1 MLAKESPQ
9 TETNYTQIVE
19 SICNAAKLG
28 LNGCYIDPF
37 KQLPYTTRL
46 KDCNQVKVIGKSL
59 RYAAISQIG
68 IARWIDYH
76 AEDKKLLPNLFPA
89 ILSRISEIQHIGD
102 AALVLWA
109 AIESREPK
117 PDRFI
122 DVVLSLWPHQRDLCN
137 AVELGWVVQAAVL
150 CAKSENSQWAEKIR
164 PLLDDAYSHLKSL
177 YCSQHGL
184 FRRHNRKGRFKV
196 GRTVSCFAD
205 QIYPIIAM
213 SSYGAAFNDDWSI
226 RCAASVVESICK
238 FQGPLGQ
245 WMWHYD
251 VDSGKICEEYPIFS
265 VHQDAMAP
273 MAIFAA
279 DKTAGTNHT
288 SQIELGM
295 RWLWGQNELKETL
308 VLPDQGIIWRD
319 IERRELPKFSR
330 IARSVCCICR
340 ADGMHRMLSKPLFG
354 FKVNREC
361 RPYHLGWILYAWA
374 DYMETSQR

>member
-9 TETNYTQIVE
+9 TDTNYTQIVE

-46 KDCNQVKVIGKSL
+46 GGGQVQLVGTSL

-68 IARWIDYH
+68 ISRWLNYH
-76 AEDKKLLPNLFPA
+76 AEDKRSLPNLWPA
-89 ILSRISEIQHIGD
+89 IEKRISEIQHIGD

-109 AIESREPK
+109 AIESRESNS
-117 PDRFI
+117 DRFV
-122 DVVLSLWPHQRDLCN
+122 DVLLSLWPHQRDLCN

-150 CAKSENSQWAEKIR
+150 SSKYENGHLANKIR

-177 YCSQHGL
+177 YCSQYGL
-184 FRRHNRKGRFKV
+184 FRRHNRKGRFEV

-226 RCAASVVESICK
+226 RCAASVEESICK

-273 MAIFAA
+273 MAILAA
-279 DKTAGTNHT
+279 DKVSGADHT
-288 SQIELGM
+288 KNIELGM
-295 RWLWGQNELKETL
+295 RWLWGQNELKENL
-308 VLPDQGIIWRD
+308 IVPEKGIIWRD

-330 IARSVCCICR
+330 FARSACCVLQ
-340 ADGMHRMLSKPLFG
+340 ADKLHRLLGKPIWG
-354 FKVNREC
+354 FKVNPEC

-374 DYMETSQR
+374 DHTNQSQ